1 MGQAV
6 PGLRPG
12 DRAGIPSTVGQAWN
26 SVRVLATRL
35 WQWGDMVSDRYGA
48 VRGGMLA
55 AAIAFYAA
63 LAVFPLVLGL
73 LAMAGHLLDPSEAR
87 DLVARA
93 SAGLMPAQ
101 RTFLADTIG
110 EVVEARG
117 ALGFFAVSLLI
128 WSGRGLFSSLQ
139 TALDAVHGFQRPT
152 GPWAVVT
159 GELRALVFAAA
170 TLALALAEILL
181 RLGLSDLPRRM
192 AHMAPAARLR
202 SLGIAADGWV
212 QQVARAWDQLPA
224 TLPFLAMVLGLVLL
238 FRYLPHRTIPWRD
251 AMVTALITLGLWLP
265 LSAGLQW
272 YLLEFSSLNA
282 VYGSLSGVVAF
293 LLWLQLAALSVVLA
307 ASAGATAIRAS
318 T

>member
-1 MGQAV
+1 MGQVWLA
-6 PGLRPG
+6 LRNLAARLWHWG
-12 DRAGIPSTVGQAWN
+12 DR
-26 SVRVLATRL
+26 
-35 WQWGDMVSDRYGA
+35 VSDRYGA

-73 LAMAGHLLDPSEAR
+73 LAMAGHLLDPAEAR

-93 SAGLMPAQ
+93 SAGLMPSQ
-101 RTFLADTIG
+101 RSFLADTIG

-170 TLALALAEILL
+170 TLALALSEVLL

-192 AHMAPAARLR
+192 AQLAPAARLR
-202 SLGIAADGWV
+202 NMGIATDGWL

-251 AMVTALITLGLWLP
+251 AMVTALITLGLWVP

-293 LLWLQLAALSVVLA
+293 LLWLQLAALSVVVA
-307 ASAGATAIRAS
+307 AAAGATAIKAS
-318 T
+318 A